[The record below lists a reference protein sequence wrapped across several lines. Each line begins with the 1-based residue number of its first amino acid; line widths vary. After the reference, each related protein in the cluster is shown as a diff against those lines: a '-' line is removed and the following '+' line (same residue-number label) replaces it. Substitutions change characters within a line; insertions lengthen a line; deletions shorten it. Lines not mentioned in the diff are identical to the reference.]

1 MDRKS
6 LSIHPLDLGSL
17 LLFDKSIFTLVRN
30 QGIKLDFPCIA
41 WVILG
46 GEKPVL
52 VDTGPCD
59 PDWASK
65 YHRTLKKTSSQ
76 DIKKALHEF
85 GLSPKDIGMVIFT
98 HLHWDHCFNVDH
110 FSEATF
116 VVQRSEMEY
125 AVSPLPSDKKAYEV
139 GIPGVQ
145 PPWMKVFGNIR
156 LIDGDQEI
164 LPGIQVLHLPGHTP
178 GSQGVV
184 VHTLDGP
191 WVIAGDNVPLY
202 ENWEGDGTL
211 DHIPSGVYQN
221 LFDYFNSFE
230 KLEKYCNKILPSHDQ
245 KVFLHSE
252 YPNR

>member
-6 LSIHPLDLGSL
+6 LTIHPLHLGSL
-17 LLFDKSIFTLVRN
+17 ASFDKSIFTLGRN
-30 QGIKLDFPCIA
+30 QGTKFDFPCFA
-41 WVILG
+41 WAILG
-46 GEKPVL
+46 GEKAVL

-65 YHRTLKKTSSQ
+65 YHRPIKKTASQ
-76 DIKKALHEF
+76 DIRKALNNV
-85 GLSPKDIGMVIFT
+85 GLSPKDIKIVIFT
-98 HLHWDHCFNVDH
+98 HLHWDHCFNLDDL
-110 FSEATF
+110 SEATF
-116 VVQRSEMEY
+116 VIQRSEMKY
-125 AVSPLPSDKKAYEV
+125 AVSPLPLDKKVYEV
-139 GIPGVQ
+139 EIPGVQ

-164 LPGIQVLHLPGHTP
+164 EPGIRVLHLPGHTP

-184 VHTLDGP
+184 VETLDGP

-202 ENWEGDGTL
+202 DNWEGDGAL

-221 LFDYFNSFE
+221 LYDCFDSFR
-230 KLEKYCNKILPSHDQ
+230 KLENYGSKILPSHDER
-245 KVFLHSE
+245 VLLHDE

>member
-1 MDRKS
+1 MDRNS
-6 LSIHPLDLGSL
+6 LSIHPLHLGSL
-17 LLFDKSIFTLVRN
+17 ASFDKSIFTLGRN
-30 QGIKLDFPCIA
+30 QGTKLDFPCIA

-46 GEKPVL
+46 GEKAVL

-65 YHRTLKKTSSQ
+65 YHRPIKKTASQ
-76 DIKKALHEF
+76 DIKEALTKV
-85 GLSPKDIGMVIFT
+85 GLSPGDIEIVIFT
-98 HLHWDHCFNVDH
+98 HLHWDHCFNLDH

-116 VVQRSEMEY
+116 VLQKSEVEY
-125 AVSPLPSDKKAYEV
+125 AVSPLPSDTKVYEV

-156 LIDGDQEI
+156 LIEGDQEI
-164 LPGIQVLHLPGHTP
+164 LPGIRVLHLPGHTP
-178 GSQGVV
+178 GCQGVV
-184 VHTLDGP
+184 VQTLDGP

-202 ENWEGDGTL
+202 ENWEGDGAL

-221 LFDYFNSFE
+221 LYDYFNSVRR
-230 KLEKYCNKILPSHDQ
+230 LEKYGNKILPSHDE
-245 KVFLHSE
+245 KVFLHGE